1 MNDNRYY
8 GNYAE
13 GMTTHGTK
21 DSYLPPHHHEDDP
34 EIRRMHRSRAM
45 RHDAS
50 GPWEMF
56 AEFSGT
62 LNNRR
67 SSGDWEDHSYY
78 RGQPRTAS
86 GRFRRMMR
94 YSHEFEEG
102 KKRVAAEMSE
112 MCEPQ
117 ELLEK
122 AIKEAGEFITYA
134 ASGKAF
140 EAMKEFAEL
149 AILVCAVAEHLPE
162 DVTEAAEMEALEYYE
177 RKIDHSRY
185 SGSHHYRGDDRN
197 PLSDYGRRNTYYRR

>member
-1 MNDNRYY
+1 MDDRKFFV

-13 GMTTHGTK
+13 GMTTHGTT
-21 DSYLPPHHHEDDP
+21 DSYLPPHHMGEEDA
-34 EIRRMHRSRAM
+34 RRMYRRSHM
-45 RHDAS
+45 DDAS

-94 YSHEFEEG
+94 SSREFESG
-102 KKRVAAEMSE
+102 KEKIAGELSE
-112 MCEPQ
+112 IYEPQ

-122 AIKEAGEFITYA
+122 AVKEASEFITYA
-134 ASGKAF
+134 TSGKPF
-140 EAMKEFAEL
+140 EAMKEYAEL
-149 AILVCAVAEHLPE
+149 AILVCAISEHLPE

-177 RKIDHSRY
+177 RKVER
-185 SGSHHYRGDDRN
+185 GGGHHYRGREHYRGN
-197 PLSDYGRRNTYYRR
+197 PLTDYRR

>member
-1 MNDNRYY
+1 MNDRRYF

-13 GMTTHGTK
+13 GMTTHGTR
-21 DSYLPPHHHEDDP
+21 DSYLPHAGENN
-34 EIRRMHRSRAM
+34 EMRRMYRS
-45 RHDAS
+45 DAS
-50 GPWEMF
+50 SPWEMF

-67 SSGDWEDHSYY
+67 SHTDDDWEDHAYY

-102 KKRVAAEMSE
+102 KKRVAGELAEI
-112 MCEPQ
+112 CQPD

-149 AILVCAVAEHLPE
+149 AILVCAVAEYLPE

-177 RKIDHSRY
+177 RKVEHGRY
-185 SGSHHYRGDDRN
+185 SGSHHYRGDDHN
-197 PLSDYGRRNTYYRR
+197 PLADYGRRHYRR